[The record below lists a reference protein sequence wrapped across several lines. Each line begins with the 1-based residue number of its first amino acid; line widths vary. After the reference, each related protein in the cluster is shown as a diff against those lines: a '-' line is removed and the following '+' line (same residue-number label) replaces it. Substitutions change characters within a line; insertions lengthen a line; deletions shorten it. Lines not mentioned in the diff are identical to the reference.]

1 MYIVLY
7 YEICY
12 YPAKLYCSFFGG
24 VCELYILSSI
34 FRQSGVLFIFI
45 VVITVNV
52 KPLVYT
58 DSNV

>member
-24 VCELYILSSI
+24 VYQLYILSSI
-34 FRQSGVLFIFI
+34 FRQSGVLCIVFIAI

-52 KPLVYT
+52 KPLVLH
-58 DSNV
+58 